1 MNYFVSPA
9 AKSDLI
15 IDPTQL
21 ATHLKSQWR
30 EVEICPIKNPQRE
43 YSLEWIIPMEGGN
56 LEGSLEK
63 TGQAVILDGDVSDCA
78 RFSLW
83 LRSALRSSASLS
95 LIDPKYPLFFYDEG
109 YSADIELHQKTT
121 QEQIVNLFVSQVG
134 TSS

>member
-9 AKSDLI
+9 AKTDLI

-30 EVEICPIKNPQRE
+30 EVEIRPLKNPQRE
-43 YSLEWIIPMEGGN
+43 YSLEWLIPMEGGN

-83 LRSALRSSASLS
+83 LRS

-134 TSS
+134 ITELEVRSS

>member
-9 AKSDLI
+9 TKIDLI

-21 ATHLKSQWR
+21 TTNLKSQWR
-30 EVEICPIKNPQRE
+30 EVEICKGENPQRE

-56 LEGSLEK
+56 LEGALEK

-83 LRSALRSSASLS
+83 LRS

-109 YSADIELHQKTT
+109 YSSDIELHQKTT

-134 TSS
+134 TTELEVRSS

>member
-1 MNYFVSPA
+1 MNYFVSPPTTT
-9 AKSDLI
+9 DLR

-30 EVEICPIKNPQRE
+30 EVEIHPIKNPQRK
-43 YSLEWIIPMEGGN
+43 YSLEWSIPMESRN
-56 LEGSLEK
+56 LEGALEK

-78 RFSLW
+78 KFSLW
-83 LRSALRSSASLS
+83 LRS

-134 TSS
+134 TTELKVHS

>member
-9 AKSDLI
+9 AKTDLI

-30 EVEICPIKNPQRE
+30 EVEIHPIENPQRA
-43 YSLEWIIPMEGGN
+43 YSLEWIIPMESRN
-56 LEGSLEK
+56 LEGALEK

-83 LRSALRSSASLS
+83 LRS

-121 QEQIVNLFVSQVG
+121 QEQIVNLFASQVG
-134 TSS
+134 TTELEVRSS

>member
-9 AKSDLI
+9 AKTDLI
-15 IDPTQL
+15 IDSTQL

-30 EVEICPIKNPQRE
+30 EVEIRPMKNSQRE
-43 YSLEWIIPMEGGN
+43 YSLEWIIPMEGGD
-56 LEGSLEK
+56 LEGALEK
-63 TGQAVILDGDVSDCA
+63 TGEAIILNGDVSDCA
-78 RFSLW
+78 KFSLW
-83 LRSALRSSASLS
+83 LRS

>member
-9 AKSDLI
+9 AKTDLI

-21 ATHLKSQWR
+21 ATHLKSQWH
-30 EVEICPIKNPQRE
+30 EVEIRPIKNPQRE

-83 LRSALRSSASLS
+83 LRS

-109 YSADIELHQKTT
+109 YSSDIELHQKTT
-121 QEQIVNLFVSQVG
+121 EEQIVELFASQVG
-134 TSS
+134 TTELEVRSS

>member
-9 AKSDLI
+9 AKTDLI

-30 EVEICPIKNPQRE
+30 EVEIRPIKNPQRE
-43 YSLEWIIPMEGGN
+43 YSLEWIISMEGRD
-56 LEGSLEK
+56 LEGALEK

-78 RFSLW
+78 KFSLW
-83 LRSALRSSASLS
+83 LRS

-109 YSADIELHQKTT
+109 YSADIELQQKTT
-121 QEQIVNLFVSQVG
+121 EEQIVNLFASQVG
-134 TSS
+134 KTELEVRSS